1 MKNTTIQNPVR
12 DAGKSGAPILASK
25 RYARRSQSREVWSQF
40 CRNKGAMVGLVIV
53 AVLVFCALFANILVN
68 YEKDV
73 TGINISQKLIRPCL
87 AHPCG
92 TDDLGRDI
100 LCRLLYGT
108 RYSLSIGFV
117 AVMIGMII
125 GVTLGAIA
133 GYFCGVAE
141 DIIMRLTDILGA
153 IPNML
158 MGIVIV
164 SALGASTFNLMFA
177 IGITSITQFVRIT
190 RAMALS
196 VSRQDFVESCRA
208 AGFSLPRIIFFHIL
222 PNCLSPIIVQMTLHI
237 ASAIITAS
245 SLSFLGLGVPA
256 PAPEWGAMLSIGR
269 QYVRT
274 YPHLT
279 LFPGLAIMITV
290 LAFNLLGDGLRDA
303 LDPKLRR

>member
-1 MKNTTIQNPVR
+1 MV
-12 DAGKSGAPILASK
+12 SK
-25 RYARRSQSREVWSQF
+25 RYARRSQSGEIWNRF
-40 CRNKGAMVGLVIV
+40 RRNKGAMVGLVFV
-53 AVLVFCALFANILVN
+53 AILVFCALFANVLVDYN
-68 YEKDV
+68 TDV
-73 TGINISQKLIRPCL
+73 TGIHISQKLIRPCW

-117 AVMIGMII
+117 AVMIGMVI

-153 IPNML
+153 VPGIL

-164 SALGASTFNLMFA
+164 SALGASTFNLMLA
-177 IGITSITQFVRIT
+177 IGITSIPQFVRIT
-190 RAMALS
+190 RATALS
-196 VSRQDFVESCRA
+196 VSRQDFVESGRA
-208 AGFSLPRIIFFHIL
+208 AGFSLPRIIFLHIL
-222 PNCLSPIIVQMTLHI
+222 PNCLSPIIVQMTLRI
-237 ASAIITAS
+237 ASAIIAAS
-245 SLSFLGLGVPA
+245 GLSFLGLGVPA

-274 YPHLT
+274 YSHLT
-279 LFPGLAIMITV
+279 LFPGLAIMLTV
-290 LAFNLLGDGLRDA
+290 LAFNLLGDGLRDS